1 MFEPQFEGHVCSLGY
16 LAVDWLSVLACH
28 GPGDVQGEPLDFDSD
43 QEMADHI
50 IECYRLDEATGR
62 RLVDEAV
69 LSRPKGR
76 AKSEVAGFVV
86 VFEAFGPCR
95 FAGWAKGGE
104 PYPVPEVRECYEP
117 GEPMGKPVVSPL
129 IKCLATEESQ
139 AGNTFENVAFIVSDW
154 GKDMHPDVYGNASG
168 VRAYQS
174 ASAIYL
180 PHGGEIR
187 ACTSG
192 AASKDG
198 GKETH
203 VVADETHLYV
213 LPALKSMYATVARN
227 LGKRKIAQPW
237 LHQTSTAYRPGEMS
251 VFEDTL
257 TKWRK
262 GELRSSV
269 YVNHREAQGRI
280 DLSDRDR
287 TMRQLTYVYGDSAAW
302 QDLERKYEE
311 RNDTRI
317 YEDEEQFIRYALNRP
332 QSGKDAW
339 IAKDVV
345 ARQSRPDLQLADG
358 DAVALGFDGSLRDD
372 NTALVAARMSDGL
385 IAPLKIW
392 APPSG
397 PAANFWEVPRLE
409 VLAEIR
415 YAFERFTVSRL
426 YADPHEWRSDVETLA
441 EELGEERVIPWAT
454 SSYVQM
460 HAALDRLRTDLMQG
474 GDPVNG
480 EPFGRVFHNGDRV
493 LMEHFGNA
501 YVARRGRL
509 RLIRKEHDQ
518 SPRKIDAVV
527 AATLAYEAR
536 ADAIAAGWTA
546 DTGPTYFRL
555 PR

>member
-1 MFEPQFEGHVCSLGY
+1 MGFVPQFEGHACSLGY
-16 LAVDWLSVLACH
+16 EVIDWLEEYACH
-28 GPGDVQGEPLDFDSD
+28 GPGDVQGDHLDFTVD

-50 IECYRLDEATGR
+50 IECYRLDPVTGR
-62 RLVDEAV
+62 RVYDEAV

-86 VFEAFGPCR
+86 VAEAFGPVR
-95 FAGWAKGGE
+95 FDGWNAAGL
-104 PYPVPEVRECYEP
+104 PV
-117 GEPMGKPVVSPL
+117 GKPVTSPL

-139 AGNTFENVAFIVSDW
+139 AGNTFENVAYIVSDW
-154 GKDMHPDVYGNASG
+154 GVDEHPDIFGGATG
-168 VRAYQS
+168 VRQYQS

-180 PHGGEIR
+180 PHGGEVR

-262 GELRSSV
+262 GELRDTI
-269 YVNHREAQGRI
+269 YVNHREAKGKI
-280 DLSDRDR
+280 DLADEER
-287 TMRQLTYVYGDSAAW
+287 TMRQLVHVYGDSAPW
-302 QDLERKYEE
+302 QDLGRKYAE

-317 YEDEEQFIRYALNRP
+317 YEDAEQFIRYALNRP

-345 ARQSRPDLQLADG
+345 ERQARSEVVEPGEAI
-358 DAVALGFDGSLRDD
+358 ALGFDGSLNDD
-372 NTALVAARMSDGL
+372 ATALVGCRMSDGFL
-385 IAPLKIW
+385 FPIKIW
-392 APPSG
+392 AAPSG
-397 PAANFWEVPRLE
+397 TAATWWEVPRLE

-415 YAFERFTVSRL
+415 ATVERYRVARL
-426 YADPHEWRSDVETLA
+426 YADPHEWRSDIESLA
-441 EELGEERVIPWAT
+441 EDLGEDTVIPWPT
-454 SSYVQM
+454 SAYKAMS
-460 HAALDRLRTDLMQG
+460 AALDRLRTDLMQG
-474 GDPVNG
+474 GDPVDG
-480 EPFGRVFHNGDRV
+480 KPMGRAFHSGDP
-493 LMEHFGNA
+493 LMVEHFNNT
-501 YVARRGRL
+501 YVARRGGMRL
-509 RLIRKEHDQ
+509 VRKEHDG
-518 SPRKIDAVV
+518 SPRKIDAMV

-536 ADAIAAGWTA
+536 ADAIAAGWTPEPA
-546 DTGPTYFRL
+546 ETYFRL